1 MNQLSVSR
9 YVVNNTAHVWH
20 YKSTFIEGRSVTP
33 QPPPSPPPPGAR
45 RAHAVARPAIEDIIG
60 HVDSSLSIHAYM
72 ADHSSIPFRSILT
85 PRYCKPDSLGMPNLG
100 VTDGCM
106 DDVVDQPVVSCS
118 LIIRIGERKRLS
130 VFLYLPIPVDLDHVM
145 QLSE

>member
-9 YVVNNTAHVWH
+9 YVVNSTAHVWH
-20 YKSTFIEGRSVTP
+20 YKSTCIEGRSVN
-33 QPPPSPPPPGAR
+33 PPPPPRGAAST
-45 RAHAVARPAIEDIIG
+45 RASRGSAPC
-60 HVDSSLSIHAYM
+60 DSSLSIHACM

>member
-1 MNQLSVSR
+1 MQYYLLTCESTVSESICR
-9 YVVNNTAHVWH
+9 EQYCTCMALQEYLHRR
-20 YKSTFIEGRSVTP
+20 KKR
-33 QPPPSPPPPGAR
+33 QPPPPPPRGAAST
-45 RAHAVARPAIEDIIG
+45 RASRGSAPC
-60 HVDSSLSIHAYM
+60 DSSLSIHACM